1 MRKTSSRA
9 WFPAVPAISI
19 TLKSTPKMTQ
29 PQTTMEL
36 EQSCSLS
43 KKSII
48 TKIFKVRK
56 RREMLFVQVCF
67 ICSVLFLAWC
77 MSALL
82 TKTGEWVTVPVC
94 FLIVCPC
101 MYCWGY
107 TSLTLLAC
115 VVVVECIH
123 NAPTRQQYIL
133 SFFGTSDVELF
144 TVVWIE
150 AAVSGDYI
158 LFLGIY
164 MNKCTRRVGSIF
176 ITSVIII
183 WAILWGDVAVGMVT
197 RGAVFKSGL
206 LCQQWNQQTTR
217 ISSYIF
223 MSKLCHRQ
231 SLIVI
236 V

>member
-9 WFPAVPAISI
+9 WFPAVPAICVASI
-19 TLKSTPKMTQ
+19 TLKSTHKMTQ

-36 EQSCSLS
+36 ERSCSLS

-94 FLIVCPC
+94 IVVTVCHC

-107 TSLTLLAC
+107 TSLLAC
-115 VVVVECIH
+115 VVIVECIN

-133 SFFGTSDVELF
+133 SIFGTSDVELF

-150 AAVSGDYI
+150 AAVTGDYFP
-158 LFLGIY
+158 FLGIY
-164 MNKCTRRVGSIF
+164 MIKYTRRVDSIF
-176 ITSVIII
+176 ITSFIII

-206 LCQQWNQQTTR
+206 CQLWN
-217 ISSYIF
+217 
-223 MSKLCHRQ
+223 
-231 SLIVI
+231 
-236 V
+236 